1 MKTKCIML
9 VGATGSGKSTLVNAV
24 ANYIIGVRRED
35 ICRFE
40 MVQLEDNER
49 GRSGA
54 QSQTQWVT
62 CYTIYINKT
71 SRLSYNVTIIDTP
84 GFGHTEGLQSDGA
97 IVDQIRELFLAEDG
111 KGVTCIDAICFVVKS
126 PDARLTF
133 TQEYIFRS
141 ILALFGKD
149 IEGNICTIVTFAD
162 GQEPPVIQALSQ
174 LDEKPIPYETYFPV
188 NNSAIFSSN
197 SDQNPTSIS
206 TKFFWTLAME
216 SYDNFFKHIHRLHP
230 KSLSLTTEVLCLRQA
245 KENTIYNLQIELDRG
260 FIKLDSIHEEVQIFK
275 QHTREIKDNK
285 DFKYEVEES
294 KFEKVDIGGQG
305 IYTTNCL
312 TCNYTCHANC
322 AYANDDDKAKCI
334 AMNADGKC
342 TECPNKC
349 YWKLHHN
356 VPFVFKVVKT
366 KVTKTYREKEA
377 AYQAAKKKKLSQK
390 DIVEILH
397 NEIGEIQENID
408 QYLYMITQHSNHL
421 KRIALLPNTLS
432 TVQYIDLLIEAEK
445 QIKKEGF
452 ESRIKELGRCRDRA
466 MYNTTVKNFASQIQI
481 AKDTIQNN

>member
-1 MKTKCIML
+1 MFQAK
-9 VGATGSGKSTLVNAV
+9 
-24 ANYIIGVRRED
+24 
-35 ICRFE
+35 
-40 MVQLEDNER
+40 
-49 GRSGA
+49 
-54 QSQTQWVT
+54 SQTKWVT
-62 CYTIYINKT
+62 CYTIYTNKT
-71 SRLSYNVTIIDTP
+71 SRLSFNVTIIDTP
-84 GFGHTEGLQSDGA
+84 GFGHTEGLQSDAA

-141 ILALFGKD
+141 ILALFGKN
-149 IEGNICTIVTFAD
+149 IKGNLCTIVTFAD
-162 GQEPPVIQALSQ
+162 GQEPPVIQALSEM
-174 LDEKPIPYETYFPV
+174 DEKPIPYKKYFPV

-197 SDQNPTSIS
+197 SDQNPSSAS
-206 TKFFWTLAME
+206 TQFFWNLAME
-216 SYDNFFKHIHRLHP
+216 SYDNFFKHIQRLHP

-245 KENTIYNLQIELDRG
+245 IENTIYNLQIELDRG
-260 FIKLDSIHEEVQIFK
+260 FIKLDSIQEEVQIFQ
-275 QHTREIKDNK
+275 QHTREIKDNR

-294 KFEKVDIGGQG
+294 KLEKVDIRGEG

-334 AMNADGKC
+334 AMNDDGKC

-349 YWKLHHN
+349 FWKLHHN

-366 KVTKTYREKEA
+366 KVTKTYSEKEA

-390 DIVEILH
+390 DIVDILQDEIV
-397 NEIGEIQENID
+397 EIQENID
-408 QYLYMITQHSNHL
+408 KYLKKITEHSNQL

-432 TVQYIDLLIEAEK
+432 TVQYIDLLIETEK
-445 QIKKEGF
+445 QTQKEGF
-452 ESRIKELGRCRDRA
+452 QSRIIELGRCKQRA
-466 MYNTTVKNFASQIQI
+466 LIKTTAKNFASQLQI
-481 AKDTIQNN
+481 AKEAIQNN